1 MTETFVIVK
10 DHHHMINLN
19 IFVSKKNIQLAF
31 LSVAH
36 YVIRKEVIP
45 RSCIGW
51 FGLGVVFL
59 KINLQKVKE
68 WEVFISYFQTTGGIR
83 RKVTTKT
90 LKRGDDKNLP
100 SITDHRVWYSTLRR
114 VGRFCKNVSCTKT
127 VKFAAYDG
135 MAIELS
141 LSYGVNFLICIVSSI
156 QNTPSSR
163 LWYKVT

>member
-19 IFVSKKNIQLAF
+19 IFVSKKKYPVGIPFCSALCHSERSYSAI
-31 LSVAH
+31 VH
-36 YVIRKEVIP
+36 WVIWSRCRFSKDKFTKGKRM
-45 RSCIGW
+45 RSLYIIFPNHRW
-51 FGLGVVFL
+51 H
-59 KINLQKVKE
+59 
-68 WEVFISYFQTTGGIR
+68 W

-114 VGRFCKNVSCTKT
+114 VGRFCKNISCTKT